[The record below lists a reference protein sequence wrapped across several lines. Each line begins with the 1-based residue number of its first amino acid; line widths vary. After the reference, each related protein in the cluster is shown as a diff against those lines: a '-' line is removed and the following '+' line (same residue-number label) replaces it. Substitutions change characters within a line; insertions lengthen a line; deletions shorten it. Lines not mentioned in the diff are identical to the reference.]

1 MELRY
6 YQQEAVNAVL
16 QSLATSRENVAV
28 EIPTGGG
35 KTPIIATL
43 CKTFARNGYR
53 TLVLA
58 HRAELLSQTV
68 DKLRVWAP
76 ETSAS
81 LYSAGLGERDLTASV
96 VVAGIQSIYNKAD
109 DLTRYGVIDVI
120 IVDEAHLIPES
131 GDGMYRT
138 LIDALKRVN
147 PSLNVVG
154 LTATPYRLTSGEI
167 CGSENILNRIVYKVG
182 VMELVDGGFLSRL
195 VSKAPPVDVD
205 FDEIPIKRGE
215 FERAKVD
222 EACSSIVA
230 SATRDVVR
238 YTHNRQSV
246 LVFCS
251 SVETANEVARQI
263 AIVTGDRDG
272 VATIFG
278 DTPRAERDDIIRRF
292 SRKSLRQDLFGV
304 QEKPIKYLVNV
315 DVLTTGFDAPNVDC
329 VALMRPTASPGLYYQ
344 MVGRGLRLDE
354 SKSDCLIL
362 DFGGNL
368 RRFGAIDKIE
378 PPKKGKPRGDGPKQ
392 KICPR
397 CFSALENKALFCN
410 VCRYEFEPPNED
422 FLCPACEAKNSRVNR
437 FCVLCGFELPRSTRD
452 ASLDEA
458 ADFNSAVLS
467 SEDRQVLY
475 DGIQKTP
482 IFEETVESVG
492 YVAHTGKSGKPCLMV
507 NYIARSG
514 VKISD
519 FVCFE
524 HSGLPRQNAIKW
536 WIARSSYRP
545 IPQTVAEAVEFIETA
560 GIAEPATVRYRP
572 ADASAEKRKRYP
584 RLVSA
589 SVDSPMEYTPNVLPD
604 YNPLNLTCEQCGCKR
619 FRYTVYDEHYK
630 AICRNCGAT
639 CWDMAPWH
647 YIPEGAELL
656 DANAG
661 RVDFQEELEELK
673 SLNIPFKRNDVKF
686 DEF

>member
-1 MELRY
+1 MNQALRY

-81 LYSAGLGERDLTASV
+81 LYSAGLGERDLTAPV

-109 DLTRYGVIDVI
+109 DLTRYGIIDVI

-167 CGSENILNRIVYKVG
+167 CGPDNILNRIVYKVG

-205 FDEIPIKRGE
+205 FDDIPIKRGE

-263 AIVTGDRDG
+263 AIITGDRDG

-292 SRKSLRQDLFGV
+292 SRKTLRQTLFGE
-304 QEKPIKYLVNV
+304 QEKPVKYLVNV

-344 MVGRGLRLDE
+344 MVGRGLRLDDG
-354 SKSDCLIL
+354 KNDCLIL

-368 RRFGAIDKIE
+368 RRFGAIDRIE
-378 PPKKGKPRGDGPKQ
+378 PTKKGKPRGDGPKQ

-437 FCVLCGFELPRSTRD
+437 FCVSCGFELPRSARD
-452 ASLDEA
+452 ANLDET
-458 ADFNSAVLS
+458 ADFNSAILS

-482 IFEETVESVG
+482 IFEEAIESVG

-507 NYIARSG
+507 NYVARSG

-536 WIARSSYRP
+536 WVARSSYRP
-545 IPQTVAEAVEFIETA
+545 IPQTVAEAVAFIETA
-560 GIAEPATVRYRP
+560 GVASPITVRYRP
-572 ADASAEKRKRYP
+572 ADASAPAKKRYP
-584 RLVSA
+584 KLVSTD
-589 SVDSPMEYTPNVLPD
+589 VPSPMEYEENVLPT
-604 YNPLNLTCEQCGCKR
+604 YNPLNLTCENCGGKT
-619 FRYTVYDEHYK
+619 FKYTTYGERYT
-630 AICRNCGAT
+630 AT
-639 CWDMAPWH
+639 CCKCSVNVWEMSPDYYASRGD
-647 YIPEGAELL
+647 YLADVEALGE
-656 DANAG
+656 
-661 RVDFQEELEELK
+661 FK
-673 SLNIPFKRNDVKF
+673 IPFKKNDIQF
-686 DEF
+686 DVF

>member
-1 MELRY
+1 MKLRD
-6 YQQEAVNAVL
+6 YQQEAVNAIL
-16 QSLATSRENVAV
+16 DSLASSRDNVAV

-35 KTPIIATL
+35 KTPVIATL

-58 HRAELLSQTV
+58 HRAELLTQTV

-76 ETSAS
+76 ETSTS

-96 VVAGIQSIYNKAD
+96 VVAGIQSIYKKAD

-120 IVDEAHLIPES
+120 VVDEAHLIPES
-131 GDGMYRT
+131 GEGMYRT
-138 LIDALKRVN
+138 LIDALKRTN
-147 PSLNVVG
+147 PALNVVG

-167 CGSENILNRIVYKVG
+167 CGPDKILNRIVYKVG

-215 FERAKVD
+215 FDRAAVD
-222 EACSSIVA
+222 SACSSIVA

-238 YTHNRQSV
+238 YSHSRQSV

-251 SVETANEVARQI
+251 SVETANVVARQI
-263 AIVTGDRDG
+263 AIVTGDGDA

-278 DTPRAERDDIIRRF
+278 DTPRVERDDIIRRF

-329 VALMRPTASPGLYYQ
+329 VVLMRPTASPGLYYQ

-354 SKSDCLIL
+354 GKNDCLVL

-410 VCRYEFEPPNED
+410 VCRFEFEPPNED

-437 FCVLCGFELPRSTRD
+437 FCVSCGFELPRSSRE
-452 ASLDEA
+452 ANLDEI

-467 SEDRQVLY
+467 SEERQIIY
-475 DGIQKTP
+475 DGIQRTL
-482 IFEETVESVG
+482 IFEESVESVG

-514 VKISD
+514 AKISD

-524 HSGLPRQNAIKW
+524 HSGIARQNAIKW
-536 WIARSSYRP
+536 WAARSTYRP
-545 IPQTVAEAVEFIETA
+545 IPQTVADAVEFIETA
-560 GIAEPATVRYRP
+560 GVAAPTTVKYRP
-572 ADASAEKRKRYP
+572 AEAGAKDRKRFP
-584 RLVSA
+584 RLVCA
-589 SVDSPMEYTPNVLPD
+589 EVEAPKTYAENELPT
-604 YNPLNLTCEQCGCKR
+604 YNPLNLVCENCGGKA
-619 FRYTVYDEHYK
+619 FRYTTYFEKFSAHCLK
-630 AICRNCGAT
+630 CGANI
-639 CWDMAPWH
+639 WEMAPSH
-647 YIPEGAELL
+647 YSS
-656 DANAG
+656 
-661 RVDFQEELEELK
+661 RVDYLNDVAALK
-673 SLNIPFKRNDVKF
+673 TFNIPFKKNDVRF

>member
-1 MELRY
+1 MTPTLRY
-6 YQQEAVNAVL
+6 YQQEAANAVL
-16 QSLATSRENVAV
+16 ESLATSRDNIAV

-58 HRAELLSQTV
+58 HRAELLSQAV

-76 ETSAS
+76 ETRVS
-81 LYSAGLGERDLTASV
+81 LYSAGLGERDLTAQV
-96 VVAGIQSIYNKAD
+96 VVAGIQSIYDKAD
-109 DLTRYGVIDVI
+109 DLTRYGVIDVV
-120 IVDEAHLIPES
+120 IVDEAHLIPAS
-131 GDGMYRT
+131 GEGMYRT
-138 LIDALKRVN
+138 LIDALKHMN

-167 CGSENILNRIVYKVG
+167 CGPDKILNRIVYRVG
-182 VMELVDGGFLSRL
+182 VSELVDGGFLSKL
-195 VSKAPPVDVD
+195 ISKAPPVDVD

-215 FERAKVD
+215 FERQAVD
-222 EACSSIVA
+222 EAYSSIVA
-230 SATRDVVR
+230 SATRDIVR

-263 AIVTGDRDG
+263 AIITGDRDA

-292 SRKSLRQDLFGV
+292 SRKTLWQNLFGE

-354 SKSDCLIL
+354 NKTDCLVL

-368 RRFGAIDKIE
+368 RRFGPIDKIE

-397 CFSALENKALFCN
+397 CFSALENNALFCN
-410 VCRYEFEPPNED
+410 TCRYEFEPPNED
-422 FLCPACEAKNSRVNR
+422 FLCPACEARNARVNR
-437 FCVLCGFELPRSTRD
+437 FCVSCGFELPHVTRG
-452 ASLDEA
+452 ANLDET

-467 SEDRQVLY
+467 SEERQVLY

-482 IFEETVESVG
+482 IFEEPVETVR
-492 YVAHTGKSGKPCLMV
+492 YVKHTGKSGKSCLMV
-507 NYIARSG
+507 SYVLRSG
-514 VKISD
+514 VKIAD

-524 HSGLPRQNAIKW
+524 HAGLPRQNAAKW
-536 WIARSSYRP
+536 WVARSSFRP
-545 IPQTVAEAVEFIETA
+545 IPQTVADAVEFIETA
-560 GIAEPATVRYRP
+560 GVAEPTSVKYRP
-572 ADASAEKRKRYP
+572 GEVSDDKRKRYP
-584 RLVSA
+584 RLVA
-589 SVDSPMEYTPNVLPD
+589 APIEAPKTYRENELPT
-604 YNPLNLTCEQCGCKR
+604 YNPLNLTCE
-619 FRYTVYDEHYK
+619 
-630 AICRNCGAT
+630 NCGAET
-639 CWDMAPWH
+639 FRYVTFGEKYVANCSKCGAVVWEMAPC
-647 YIPEGAELL
+647 YYPSRDDYENDVRYCL
-656 DANAG
+656 DDL
-661 RVDFQEELEELK
+661 R
-673 SLNIPFKRNDVKF
+673 IPFKTNDIAF
-686 DEF
+686 DAY